1 MLLQSRSVDDTRA
14 IAAALA
20 GWLRSGDIVVLSGEM
35 GAGKT
40 AFAQGVGAA
49 LGVDQPLT
57 SPTFT
62 LVNSYDCDRFTVHHA
77 DLYRLERTTELADLA
92 LAELAEFS
100 GVVLVEWG
108 EVAADALG
116 DHLSVHLEVDDDDPD
131 DDVRDNDVRDGA
143 ELWAPS
149 GRVITIDAVGERW
162 VGRWDRLR
170 AAVESAC

>member
-62 LVNSYDCDRFTVHHA
+62 LVNSYDCDRFSVHHA

-92 LAELAEFS
+92 LVELAEFS

-131 DDVRDNDVRDGA
+131 DDVLDGA
-143 ELWAPS
+143 DVWAPS
-149 GRVITIDAVGERW
+149 GRMITIDAVGERW

>member
-1 MLLQSRSVDDTRA
+1 MLVQSRSVDDTRA

-62 LVNSYDCDRFTVHHA
+62 LVNSYDCDRFSVHHA

-131 DDVRDNDVRDGA
+131 DDVRDGDVLDGA
-143 ELWAPS
+143 DVWAPS
-149 GRVITIDAVGERW
+149 GRMITIDAVGERW

>member
-62 LVNSYDCDRFTVHHA
+62 LVNSYDCDRFSVHHA

-92 LAELAEFS
+92 LVELAEFS

-131 DDVRDNDVRDGA
+131 DDVRDGADV
-143 ELWAPS
+143 WAPS
-149 GRVITIDAVGERW
+149 GRMITIDAVGERW

>member
-92 LAELAEFS
+92 LVELAEFS

-131 DDVRDNDVRDGA
+131 DDVLDGA
-143 ELWAPS
+143 DVWAPS
-149 GRVITIDAVGERW
+149 GRMITIDAVGERW

>member
-1 MLLQSRSVDDTRA
+1 MFLQSRSVDDTRA

-20 GWLRSGDIVVLSGEM
+20 GWLRAGDIVVLSGEM

-77 DLYRLERTTELADLA
+77 DLYRVERTTELADLA

-116 DHLSVHLEVDDDDPD
+116 DHLLVHLEVDDPD
-131 DDVRDNDVRDGA
+131 DDDLDVDVRGDDVDM
-143 ELWAPS
+143 WAPS

>member
-1 MLLQSRSVDDTRA
+1 MLLQARSIADTRA

-20 GWLRSGDIVVLSGEM
+20 AWLRSGDIVVLSGEM

-40 AFAQGVGAA
+40 AFAQGVGTA

-62 LVNSYDCDRFTVHHA
+62 LVNSYSCDRFTLHHA

-100 GVVLVEWG
+100 GVVLIEWG

-116 DHLSVHLEVDDDDPD
+116 DHLWVHLEIDDEAADLD
-131 DDVRDNDVRDGA
+131 
-143 ELWAPS
+143 APGDAPPE
-149 GRVITIDAVGERW
+149 GRTIECGAVGDRW
-162 VGRWDRLR
+162 VGRWDRVR
-170 AAVESAC
+170 AAMEAAC

>member
-1 MLLQSRSVDDTRA
+1 MLLQAHSIADTRA
-14 IAAALA
+14 IAAALSA
-20 GWLRSGDIVVLSGEM
+20 WLRSGDIVVLSGEM

-40 AFAQGVGAA
+40 AFAQGVGTA

-62 LVNSYDCDRFTVHHA
+62 LVNSYDCDRFTLHHA
-77 DLYRLERTTELADLA
+77 DLYRLERATELADLA

-116 DHLSVHLEVDDDDPD
+116 DHLWVHLDIDDEAADSDVPD
-131 DDVRDNDVRDGA
+131 D
-143 ELWAPS
+143 APPE
-149 GRVITIDAVGERW
+149 GRTIECGAVGERW
-162 VGRWDRLR
+162 VGRWDRIR
-170 AAVESAC
+170 AAMEAAC